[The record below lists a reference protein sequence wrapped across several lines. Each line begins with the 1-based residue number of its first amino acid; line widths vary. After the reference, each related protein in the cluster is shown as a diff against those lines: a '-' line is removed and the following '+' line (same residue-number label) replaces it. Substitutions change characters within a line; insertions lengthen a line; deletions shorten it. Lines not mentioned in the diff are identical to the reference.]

1 MDVNRLSTGEKVA
14 GVSGVLLILVMFIF
28 DWFSVSVSGSAG
40 GFSFGGS
47 VGGNAWDAYGFTDL
61 VLFITAIAAIALAVT
76 AANATELNMPV
87 ALSAVTAGLGALSV
101 LLVLISIIS
110 PPDFG
115 APDVADDFIDVG
127 RSIGVWLGLLLA
139 IGITAGGWMAM
150 QEEGTRVSTTAP
162 PPPPPPPTAPPA
174 A

>member
-1 MDVNRLSTGEKVA
+1 MDVNRLSTGEKLA
-14 GVSGVLLILVMFIF
+14 GGFGIALILIMFIF

-40 GFSFGGS
+40 GFSFGGD

-61 VLFITAIAAIALAVT
+61 VLFITAIAGITLAVT
-76 AANATELNMPV
+76 AANSTELNLPV
-87 ALSAVTAGLGALSV
+87 AMSSVTAGLGALSV
-101 LLVLISIIS
+101 VLVLISIIS

-127 RSIGVWLGLLLA
+127 RSIGVWLGLICA
-139 IGITAGGWMAM
+139 IGIGAGGWMAM
-150 QEEGTRVSTTAP
+150 QEEGMGAAAPPP